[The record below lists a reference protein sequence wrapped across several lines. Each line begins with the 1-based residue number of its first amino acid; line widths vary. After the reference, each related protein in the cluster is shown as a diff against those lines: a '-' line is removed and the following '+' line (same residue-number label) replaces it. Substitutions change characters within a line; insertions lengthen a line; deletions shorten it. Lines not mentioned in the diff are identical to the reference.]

1 MNIEDTK
8 KTLNYLLDNN
18 LKLVDE
24 GKNKLSINLVG
35 AAGLGKTSIVQQ
47 VAEARGAQYTKLCLA
62 EYEDTGDIT
71 GFPIKEYLMIT
82 PEQQEELWVAEK
94 AVDKFIAM
102 GYTMCPTCMP
112 RMSYAAPAW
121 VPKDEGQ
128 EAILC
133 LDDWT
138 RCAPI
143 FMQAIMSLLQFGEY
157 GSWKLPKKC
166 HIILTSN
173 PSNGDYNITSEAD
186 AAVQSR
192 MINFDV
198 DFDINVFAKWMEEQN
213 MSSSLINFPLL
224 VPEIFSR
231 AAHINPRSY
240 TMFANAISS
249 LPNFDSDKSLE
260 MVCMIAKGCFGDDW
274 VSGQFVQFIHNKL
287 DKLIDPKDMLNGEW
301 KTVKE
306 RLEQNIYKENKYQAA
321 IASTLTVRFTNY
333 VENYFN
339 SSTDKKKSEKVIDRI
354 IELCTDTD
362 KTLLTEDLIYKM
374 VKGLNAKYPQR
385 CTKMLKYPQIR
396 GKLL

>member
-1 MNIEDTK
+1 M
-8 KTLNYLLDNN
+8 YSPDNT
-18 LKLVDE
+18 E
-24 GKNKLSINLVG
+24 
-35 AAGLGKTSIVQQ
+35 
-47 VAEARGAQYTKLCLA
+47 
-62 EYEDTGDIT
+62 
-71 GFPIKEYLMIT
+71 M
-82 PEQQEELWVAEK
+82 WVAEK
-94 AVDKFIAM
+94 VVDRYIHM
-102 GYTMCPTCMP
+102 GYTLCPTCLP
-112 RMSYAAPAW
+112 RMSYAVPAW
-121 VPKDEGQ
+121 VPQNSEQ
-128 EAILC
+128 EHILF
-133 LDDWT
+133 LDDFS
-138 RCAPI
+138 RANPL
-143 FMQAIMSLLQFGEY
+143 FMQAIMSLVQFGEY
-157 GSWKLPKKC
+157 VSWKLPKKC
-166 HIILTSN
+166 HLVLSSN
-173 PSNGDYNITSEAD
+173 PDTSDYNVTGLDLAQ
-186 AAVQSR
+186 ATR
-192 MINFDV
+192 MITLQMEFDL
-198 DFDINVFAKWMEEQN
+198 NQFANWMEKQN
-213 MSSSLINFPLL
+213 MRSELINFPLL
-224 VPEIFSR
+224 VPEMFTR
-231 AAHINPRSY
+231 KNNGQTVNTVNARSY

-260 MVCMIAKGCFGDDW
+260 MICMIAKGCFGDDW

>member
-1 MNIEDTK
+1 M
-8 KTLNYLLDNN
+8 LNYIEICRNRDK
-18 LKLVDE
+18 KLYD
-24 GKNKLSINLVG
+24 NKLRI
-35 AAGLGKTSIVQQ
+35 
-47 VAEARGAQYTKLCLA
+47 
-62 EYEDTGDIT
+62 
-71 GFPIKEYLMIT
+71 
-82 PEQQEELWVAEK
+82 
-94 AVDKFIAM
+94 
-102 GYTMCPTCMP
+102 
-112 RMSYAAPAW
+112 
-121 VPKDEGQ
+121 
-128 EAILC
+128 
-133 LDDWT
+133 
-138 RCAPI
+138 
-143 FMQAIMSLLQFGEY
+143 
-157 GSWKLPKKC
+157 
-166 HIILTSN
+166 
-173 PSNGDYNITSEAD
+173 
-186 AAVQSR
+186 
-192 MINFDV
+192 INFDME
-198 DFDINVFAKWMEEQN
+198 FDVECFAKWMEAQN
-213 MSSSLINFPLL
+213 MRSELINFPLI
-224 VPEIFSR
+224 VREMFTR
-231 AAHINPRSY
+231 KNNTVNARSY

>member
-1 MNIEDTK
+1 MFTRK
-8 KTLNYLLDNN
+8 NN
-18 LKLVDE
+18 TV
-24 GKNKLSINLVG
+24 N
-35 AAGLGKTSIVQQ
+35 A
-47 VAEARGAQYTKLCLA
+47 
-62 EYEDTGDIT
+62 
-71 GFPIKEYLMIT
+71 
-82 PEQQEELWVAEK
+82 
-94 AVDKFIAM
+94 
-102 GYTMCPTCMP
+102 
-112 RMSYAAPAW
+112 
-121 VPKDEGQ
+121 
-128 EAILC
+128 
-133 LDDWT
+133 
-138 RCAPI
+138 
-143 FMQAIMSLLQFGEY
+143 
-157 GSWKLPKKC
+157 
-166 HIILTSN
+166 
-173 PSNGDYNITSEAD
+173 
-186 AAVQSR
+186 
-192 MINFDV
+192 
-198 DFDINVFAKWMEEQN
+198 
-213 MSSSLINFPLL
+213 
-224 VPEIFSR
+224 
-231 AAHINPRSY
+231 RSY

-260 MVCMIAKGCFGDDW
+260 MIAMIAKGCFGDDW

>member
-1 MNIEDTK
+1 MNIQEIK
-8 KTLNYLLDNN
+8 NTLNYLLDNN
-18 LKLVDE
+18 LKLVEE
-24 GKNKLSINLVG
+24 GKGKIAYNIVG
-35 AAGLGKTSIVQQ
+35 EAGIGKTSIIQQ
-47 VAEARGAQYTKLCLA
+47 LAVERGASYNRLNLS
-62 EYEDTGDIT
+62 ELEEIGDLV
-71 GFPIKEYLMIT
+71 GVPNKEYLMYS
-82 PEQQEELWVAEK
+82 PENTEMWVAEK
-94 AVDKFIAM
+94 VVDRYIHM
-102 GYTMCPTCMP
+102 GYTLCPTCLP
-112 RMSYAAPAW
+112 RMSYAVPAW
-121 VPKDEGQ
+121 VPQNSEQ
-128 EAILC
+128 EHILF
-133 LDDWT
+133 LDDFS
-138 RCAPI
+138 RANPL
-143 FMQAIMSLLQFGEY
+143 FMQAIMSLVQFGEY
-157 GSWKLPKKC
+157 VSWKLPKKC
-166 HIILTSN
+166 HLVLSSN
-173 PSNGDYNITSEAD
+173 PDTSDYNVTGLDLAQ
-186 AAVQSR
+186 ATR
-192 MINFDV
+192 MITLQMEFDL
-198 DFDINVFAKWMEEQN
+198 NQFANWMEKQN
-213 MSSSLINFPLL
+213 MRSELINFPLL
-224 VPEIFSR
+224 VPEMFTR
-231 AAHINPRSY
+231 KNNTVNARSY

-260 MVCMIAKGCFGDDW
+260 MICMIAKGCFGDDW